1 MAPARRAINPGFHR
15 GTNAG
20 WWRYSRVVQ
29 QIPRWRNIMRAL
41 IVLALLSPLVLA
53 ACGSDE
59 KTVVVNPQPGA
70 TVVVPPGSGATKV
83 CPAGASTC

>member
-1 MAPARRAINPGFHR
+1 
-15 GTNAG
+15 
-20 WWRYSRVVQ
+20 
-29 QIPRWRNIMRAL
+29 MRAL